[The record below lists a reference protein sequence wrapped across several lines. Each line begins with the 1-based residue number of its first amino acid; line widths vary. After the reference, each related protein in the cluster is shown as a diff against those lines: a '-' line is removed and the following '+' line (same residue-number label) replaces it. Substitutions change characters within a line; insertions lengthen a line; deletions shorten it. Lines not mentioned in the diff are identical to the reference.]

1 MFGNVPFTVLITM
14 PKITKE
20 SVLVVFMLYA
30 VEVDGPNK
38 VAEEDEEVVVVVVV
52 EVVVVVVVVTDE
64 YSLRSLAFR

>member
-1 MFGNVPFTVLITM
+1 
-14 PKITKE
+14 
-20 SVLVVFMLYA
+20 MLYA